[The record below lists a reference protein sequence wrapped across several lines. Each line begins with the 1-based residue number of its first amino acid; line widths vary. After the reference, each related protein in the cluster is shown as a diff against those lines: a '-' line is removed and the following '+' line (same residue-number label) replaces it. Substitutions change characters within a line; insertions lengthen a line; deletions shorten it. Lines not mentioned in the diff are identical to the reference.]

1 MPEAGLALLDIHAQG
16 RTADRGRRHEA
27 AGAAA
32 WSAGGAMKSL
42 QVENLGKR
50 YYLPGAAS
58 ETPESGHWSNRLRFW
73 KSSKPAEQ
81 EFWALRDVS
90 FSVAPGTILGIIG
103 PNGAGKSTLLK
114 ILAKVTAPTSGHVAG
129 SGRVVSLLE
138 LGAGF
143 DPALGARDNV
153 IMNAAMHGIRK
164 SEVVARLPQIMEF
177 AELDQFSTT
186 PLKHYSSGMYL
197 RLAFSVAVNME
208 PQILLAD
215 EILAVGDLAFQER
228 CLQKVEESGRD
239 GLIVL
244 FVSHDME
251 ALARVSNRVLWLH
264 KGQVRQ
270 IGDPD
275 EVIGD
280 YQDAVWADDDAS
292 RFERGRS
299 GSRFAAIRGV
309 KLLSSAGKEIGAAPT
324 DEDVLVAIIFDAFKA
339 VSVKGAIDVHARKQL
354 IFRATDPEFR
364 PIGGAGLYE
373 ARARIPA
380 GLLTDISYQI
390 TASLT
395 TSREGQARAYRLV
408 AYNALT
414 FMAYHRAETT
424 VPVKGRAPKTG
435 LLAPRLNWSLEEHN
449 AVVGA

>member
-1 MPEAGLALLDIHAQG
+1 M
-16 RTADRGRRHEA
+16 R
-27 AGAAA
+27 
-32 WSAGGAMKSL
+32 
-42 QVENLGKR
+42 
-50 YYLPGAAS
+50 
-58 ETPESGHWSNRLRFW
+58 
-73 KSSKPAEQ
+73 
-81 EFWALRDVS
+81 
-90 FSVAPGTILGIIG
+90 
-103 PNGAGKSTLLK
+103 
-114 ILAKVTAPTSGHVAG
+114 
-129 SGRVVSLLE
+129 
-138 LGAGF
+138 
-143 DPALGARDNV
+143 
-153 IMNAAMHGIRK
+153 
-164 SEVVARLPQIMEF
+164 
-177 AELDQFSTT
+177 QF
-186 PLKHYSSGMYL
+186 
-197 RLAFSVAVNME
+197 
-208 PQILLAD
+208 
-215 EILAVGDLAFQER
+215 
-228 CLQKVEESGRD
+228 
-239 GLIVL
+239 
-244 FVSHDME
+244 
-251 ALARVSNRVLWLH
+251 
-264 KGQVRQ
+264 
-270 IGDPD
+270 GDPE

-395 TSREGQARAYRLV
+395 TSREGQAREYRLV

>member
-1 MPEAGLALLDIHAQG
+1 MNTLH
-16 RTADRGRRHEA
+16 
-27 AGAAA
+27 
-32 WSAGGAMKSL
+32 
-42 QVENLGKR
+42 VEGLGKC
-50 YYLPGAAS
+50 YLLPGPAP
-58 ETPESGHWSNRLRFW
+58 ETPESDGWTSRLRFW
-73 KSSKPAEQ
+73 KSSKPAAQ

-90 FSVAPGTILGIIG
+90 FDVQPGTILGIIG

-114 ILAKVTAPTSGHVAG
+114 ILARVTTPTSGRVAG

-143 DPALGARDNV
+143 DPELGARDNV

-177 AELDQFSTT
+177 AEIEQFSTT

-228 CLQKVEESGRD
+228 CLQKVEESGRN

-251 ALARVSNRVLWLH
+251 ALSRVCNRVLWLH

-270 IGDPD
+270 IGEPD

-299 GSRFAAIRGV
+299 ASRFAAIRAV
-309 KLLSSAGKEIGAAPT
+309 KLLSAAGKELGAAPT
-324 DEDVLVAIIFDAFKA
+324 DEDVYVSIIFEALKP
-339 VSVKGAIDVHARKQL
+339 VSVKGAIDLHARKQML
-354 IFRATDPEFR
+354 FRATDPEFR
-364 PIGGAGLYE
+364 RAGEPGLFE
-373 ARARIPA
+373 ARVRIPA
-380 GLLTDISYQI
+380 GLLTDISYQV
-390 TASLT
+390 TASIT
-395 TSREGQARAYRLV
+395 TLRDGQEREYRLV
-408 AYNALT
+408 AYNALA

-435 LLAPRLNWSLEEHN
+435 LLAPRLDWALEKHDV
-449 AVVGA
+449 AVGV